1 MRSVMRAVCAVCLLL
16 AACGDEEKKSAKD
29 KCETLV
35 DTFCETVTSCAED
48 ADLLDPDYPARELL
62 ADCKQTVGE
71 GAHCE
76 DAKEVSNRY
85 DACLS
90 AASEQLDCDESNDSL
105 LFEDTFAVPAQCQG
119 VIKY

>member
-1 MRSVMRAVCAVCLLL
+1 MRTVMRAVCALGLLL
-16 AACGDEEKKSAKD
+16 AACGDDEKKSATS

-48 ADLLDPDYPARELL
+48 ADLLDPGYSPRELL
-62 ADCKQTVGE
+62 ADCKDVVGD

-76 DAKEVSNRY
+76 DAKEVTSRY

-90 AASEQLDCDESNDSL
+90 AASERLDCDESNDSL
-105 LFEDTFAVPAQCQG
+105 LFEDTFAIPVQCEG
-119 VIKY
+119 VVRY